1 MLTTADMNRTASD
14 YVAAFAERGA
24 AAFISNLDTNL
35 DLHRWGD
42 YDLPVTVNDGTA
54 GSTFVCSPRVGYIDY
69 PLEELAHFPNP
80 RLAPLL
86 RGIVRGVGSV
96 LSLCD
101 AERIVHINNW
111 MMSTNLSV
119 SLDPSLVRNQTND
132 LTAKYPTHLLA
143 MRSLTR
149 RYNGALMTSLEEA
162 GWELLPSR
170 QVFLIEDFARE
181 CLPRRDFKRD
191 EALWRRGD
199 YRYEELGK
207 IGEAD
212 AARIVA
218 LYNKLYLEKYSRLN
232 PAYTHDFVAL
242 THRIGL
248 IRYLVLRD
256 QGGTI
261 QGFGGMYRV
270 GRHAT
275 MPLLGYNTDYPQ
287 DRGLF
292 RLSFHAGTR
301 YARDRQL
308 LFNLSS
314 GATGFKRN
322 RGATAEMEFTAYYLR
337 HLPGSR
343 RAPFALL
350 QTIANRIGMPLLRT
364 YEL

>member
-1 MLTTADMNRTASD
+1 MLTTADMNRIASD
-14 YVAAFAERGA
+14 YVGAFAERGA
-24 AAFISNLDTNL
+24 AAFISNLDTTL

-42 YDLPVTVNDGTA
+42 HDLPVTINDGTA

-69 PLEELAHFPNP
+69 PLEELAHFPN
-80 RLAPLL
+80 RHLAPFLK
-86 RGIVRGVGSV
+86 GMVGMVGSV

-111 MMSTNLSV
+111 MMSTNLPV
-119 SLDPSLVRNQTND
+119 ALDPSLVRKQTD
-132 LTAKYPTHLLA
+132 LLTSKYPAHLLA

-149 RYNGALMTSLEEA
+149 RYNGDLMTSLEGA
-162 GWELLPSR
+162 GWQMLPSR

-191 EALWRRGD
+191 EALWQRND
-199 YRYEELGK
+199 YRYEELG
-207 IGEAD
+207 EMEESD
-212 AARIVA
+212 AVRIVA
-218 LYNKLYLEKYSRLN
+218 LYNKLYLDKYSRLN
-232 PAYTHDFVAL
+232 PAYTPDFVTL
-242 THRIGL
+242 TQQIGL

-256 QGGTI
+256 ANGVI
-261 QGFGGMYRV
+261 QGFGGMYRA

-287 DRGLF
+287 DQGLY

-301 YARDRQL
+301 YALERRL
-308 LFNLSS
+308 LFNMSS
-314 GATGFKRN
+314 GATAFKRN
-322 RGATAEMEFTAYYLR
+322 RGATAEMEFTAFYLR
-337 HLPGSR
+337 HLPLSR

-350 QTIANRIGMPLLRT
+350 RTIANRIGMPLLRR